1 MHQCLSCQNKK
12 FNTLV
17 NLQKFPIYWGALAK
31 KFIHRVKYYPL
42 KIGECESC
50 GLVQQTKILSKN
62 IMDKIYETENYLCP
76 SPEKSGMGKRE
87 ILKFYDFFKKQNLKK
102 CKILEIACYDCYLLK
117 KMYRDNWDMYGCDP
131 SIDTK
136 NFLKNFPKDRVKKEF
151 FDKSSYPAGTF
162 DVIIFRNLLEHI
174 EDLNQFL
181 SEVSYALKENGHIFI
196 DVPNMKEINKIGGFG
211 LFFHQHLSYFA
222 IPTLSKLLE
231 KNNFVIS
238 DYYEGRPN
246 LFIKAK
252 KISRK
257 IKIKKKI
264 IIKSNNLKNSLKI
277 KKKILNIFND
287 KKNKKIIL
295 FGASALCT
303 TIINFLNATQR
314 KKIILVSD
322 NDKEKFNKILC
333 GSKFTIKSPN
343 LIEKLKFD
351 VLLICSYFFIEEIVK
366 SILEKGVRREKI
378 KKLI

>member
-1 MHQCLSCQNKK
+1 
-12 FNTLV
+12 
-17 NLQKFPIYWGALAK
+17 
-31 KFIHRVKYYPL
+31 
-42 KIGECESC
+42 
-50 GLVQQTKILSKN
+50 
-62 IMDKIYETENYLCP
+62 
-76 SPEKSGMGKRE
+76 
-87 ILKFYDFFKKQNLKK
+87 
-102 CKILEIACYDCYLLK
+102 
-117 KMYRDNWDMYGCDP
+117 
-131 SIDTK
+131 
-136 NFLKNFPKDRVKKEF
+136 
-151 FDKSSYPAGTF
+151 
-162 DVIIFRNLLEHI
+162 
-174 EDLNQFL
+174 
-181 SEVSYALKENGHIFI
+181 
-196 DVPNMKEINKIGGFG
+196 MKEISKIGGFG
-211 LFFHQHLSYFA
+211 LFFHQHLSYFT

-257 IKIKKKI
+257 IKIKKKFT
-264 IIKSNNLKNSLKI
+264 IKSNNLKNSLKI